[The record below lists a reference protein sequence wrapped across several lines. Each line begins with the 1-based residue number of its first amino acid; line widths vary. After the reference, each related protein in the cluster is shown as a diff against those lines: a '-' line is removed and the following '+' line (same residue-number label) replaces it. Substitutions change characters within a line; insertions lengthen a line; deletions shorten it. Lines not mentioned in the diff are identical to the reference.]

1 MKIYATWHKIFN
13 PVFDTVSFR
22 LKKIVMHDFPL
33 FSISNSMK
41 MLLKI
46 NLFQEILGKTVKI
59 ASELAFI
66 RVGIFPLFTLCYSAS
81 VINFE
86 QVNAC

>member
-1 MKIYATWHKIFN
+1 
-13 PVFDTVSFR
+13 
-22 LKKIVMHDFPL
+22 
-33 FSISNSMK
+33 MK